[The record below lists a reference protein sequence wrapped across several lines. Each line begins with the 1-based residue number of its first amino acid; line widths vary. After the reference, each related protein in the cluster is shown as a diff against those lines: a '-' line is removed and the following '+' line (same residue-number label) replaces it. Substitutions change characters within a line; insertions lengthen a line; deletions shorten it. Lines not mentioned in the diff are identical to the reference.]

1 MSCVALVFPHQLF
14 ESSPALDSSVAAVW
28 MIEDTLFFGDARYP
42 MRFHKQKL
50 AYHRATMSAWKQARE
65 AQGYTVHLQAYRD
78 GNSGLAELFERL
90 AADGHDRVQLA
101 DPHDFMLS
109 KRLSREAESAG
120 VHIRVLASPAF
131 LNDPADNREWRS
143 GRKRWTMKEF
153 YAWQRQRLDILMDG
167 TEPAGGKY
175 SFDEENRRK
184 LPKKE
189 KALLPVL
196 PVVEQDATIKAA
208 IASIESDFPDN
219 PGSLDQWYYP
229 TDRSSALQWL
239 DQFLAER
246 FVKFGVYEDAMV
258 SGQSWLYHGVLTPML
273 NTGLL
278 TPGEIIERALV
289 AAEHEQVPLNSLE
302 GFIRQIIGWREFMR
316 ATYDEL
322 GVAMRTTNHWQH
334 HRAMPDAL
342 YDGTTGIKP
351 VDETIE
357 RILETG
363 YCHHIERL
371 MVLGGFMFLCEI
383 DPDAIYVWFMEMF
396 IDSYDWVMVPNV
408 YAMSQHADGGAITT
422 KPYFSGSNYV
432 LKMSDYAKGEWCVSW
447 DALFW
452 RWVIKNSEALA
463 GNPRWSM
470 MVANARRMPDEKKQA
485 HITEAERFLSE
496 LFGT

>member
-1 MSCVALVFPHQLF
+1 
-14 ESSPALDSSVAAVW
+14 
-28 MIEDTLFFGDARYP
+28 
-42 MRFHKQKL
+42 
-50 AYHRATMSAWKQARE
+50 
-65 AQGYTVHLQAYRD
+65 
-78 GNSGLAELFERL
+78 
-90 AADGHDRVQLA
+90 
-101 DPHDFMLS
+101 MLS

-258 SGQSWLYHGVLTPML
+258 SGQSWLYHGV
-273 NTGLL
+273 
-278 TPGEIIERALV
+278 
-289 AAEHEQVPLNSLE
+289 
-302 GFIRQIIGWREFMR
+302 